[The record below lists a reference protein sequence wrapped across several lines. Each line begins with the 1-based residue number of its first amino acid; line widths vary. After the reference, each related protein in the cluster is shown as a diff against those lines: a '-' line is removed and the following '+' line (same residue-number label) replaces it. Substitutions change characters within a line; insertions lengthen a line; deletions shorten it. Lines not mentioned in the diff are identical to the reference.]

1 MKKLRTAK
9 RKIEKEYVQ
18 LKEEKSK
25 MEELNNSQQV
35 ISTFFSDSLN
45 DEDTESES
53 DNSRN
58 DNAQRGGEEEAS
70 GQSQYL
76 FNCPETKKIRKDSL

>member
-1 MKKLRTAK
+1 
-9 RKIEKEYVQ
+9 
-18 LKEEKSK
+18 

-76 FNCPETKKIRKDSL
+76 FNCPETKKIRKDSLWVSSWKETIFKNMIERKIY

>member
-9 RKIEKEYVQ
+9 IKIEKEYVQ

-35 ISTFFSDSLN
+35 ISTFF
-45 DEDTESES
+45 
-53 DNSRN
+53 
-58 DNAQRGGEEEAS
+58 
-70 GQSQYL
+70 
-76 FNCPETKKIRKDSL
+76 F

>member
-9 RKIEKEYVQ
+9 IKIEKEYVQ

-45 DEDTESES
+45 DDTESES